1 MINLLKKYYEVFLVV
16 SSIIFL
22 LVTVLFFFKIV
33 TFLTLNFE
41 KVIATPEIPKSSI
54 EFNID
59 GALSILRKRN
69 LIQQ

>member
-1 MINLLKKYYEVFLVV
+1 MINLLKKYYEVFLIV
-16 SSIIFL
+16 SSIIFIL
-22 LVTVLFFFKIV
+22 IIFLFFFEIV
-33 TFLTLNFE
+33 TFLIVNFE
-41 KVIATPEIPKSSI
+41 RVIAIPEIPKSSV